1 MNLPA
6 QRTDVW
12 TPATD
17 GDKLKALALL
27 GALPARQ
34 ALSPDVE
41 DASFLIALDGVT
53 KHGLEEAVKFILR
66 GSLKHAFFPNPA
78 ELRQECDKAMEW
90 PEREAERIRR
100 REAIERDREL
110 ERQRAAAEQELLAAS
125 RARLEAEQ
133 ELLQRVISRLVAP
146 VDGVE
151 QPFVQDLGVG
161 KIHDF
166 VSRFHINAVIPKD
179 MSLSL
184 GSFGI
189 SLAEL
194 AKGFAVFNF

>member
-41 DASFLIALDGVT
+41 DASYLIALDGVT
-53 KHGLEEAVKFILR
+53 KYGLEEAVRFILR

-100 REAIERDREL
+100 REAINADREPETRDPSPDEKARVQAL
-110 ERQRAAAEQELLAAS
+110 LDRFYASNRKVSSAADEEAERAEI
-125 RARLEAEQ
+125 RARYGITPEA
-133 ELLQRVISRLVAP
+133 VASIK
-146 VDGVE
+146 D
-151 QPFVQDLGVG
+151 QPLPSNFKQVG
-161 KIHDF
+161 
-166 VSRFHINAVIPKD
+166 SGR
-179 MSLSL
+179 
-184 GSFGI
+184 
-189 SLAEL
+189 
-194 AKGFAVFNF
+194 